1 MPETE
6 AVAAKPK
13 RPGASLFVF
22 LAVLAVAAVNAAGL
36 KGISVARRGAAEEA
50 QRLFQSDT
58 EARARALESRLSNTR
73 ADLAFLAGSLPVK
86 RLRSNE
92 GEGAAF
98 RRQAAESA
106 LLLFLRAH
114 PEVVRLAVHGDSGEP
129 LLLTGRRGGVP
140 VLWVSTS
147 PTGSEGAAQAGDR
160 PRLFAE
166 LRFEDASG
174 SEGLEA
180 EIGPSLLLAP
190 EESRGARSASG
201 SCGLTDA
208 RGQAIAHSAP
218 SLEAKPDSA
227 RLDAEASVA
236 AEGWS
241 LHAPWALRCSLA
253 EDAAVRS
260 LEPLSA
266 RYRTTLFLNL
276 AVMALALLLGGAA
289 AGQALRRERAE
300 ARTREDARVRELERQ
315 LLHAERLT
323 TVGRLAAGIAHEI
336 NNPLE
341 GMANYLS
348 LAEGALARGDL
359 EGGRRRLDGV
369 KEGLERAARVVRQVL
384 AHADPARAPKSPV
397 DMARVFAETTE
408 FVRSRGEFARV
419 RFETALGDEPLVV
432 EGSPI
437 MLGQV
442 AVNLILNACE
452 AQPDGGEVVVRARR
466 ESGRVV
472 TEVADRGPGV
482 PEADRERIFEPFFS
496 TKAST
501 GLGLSVCHTIVRQHG
516 GDLQALGRE
525 GGGAVFRLSLPAAA
539 AETEAA

>member
-1 MPETE
+1 M
-6 AVAAKPK
+6 VA
-13 RPGASLFVF
+13 L
-22 LAVLAVAAVNAAGL
+22 LAVAAVNAAGL

-50 QRLFQSDT
+50 ARLFQSDT

-73 ADLAFLAGSLPVK
+73 ADLAFLAGSVPVK
-86 RLRSNE
+86 RLRS
-92 GEGAAF
+92 GEGSDAAF

-114 PEVVRLAVHGDSGEP
+114 AEVVRLTVRGATGEP

-147 PTGSEGAAQAGDR
+147 PTGSEGAAQAEDR

-166 LRFEDASG
+166 MAFEEGSG
-174 SEGLEA
+174 ALEA
-180 EIGPSLLLAP
+180 EMAPSLLLASDD
-190 EESRGARSASG
+190 SRAG
-201 SCGLTDA
+201 TDA
-208 RGQAIAHSAP
+208 SPSCRLSDSQGQAIARSAP
-218 SLEAKPDSA
+218 MPLAGAEAPHLNA
-227 RLDAEASVA
+227 RASVA

-241 LHAPWALRCSLA
+241 LHAPWSLACTLA
-253 EDAAVRS
+253 EDAAVAG
-260 LEPLSA
+260 LEPLAA
-266 RYRTTLFLNL
+266 RYRTTLYLNL

-289 AGQALRRERAE
+289 AGEALRRERAE
-300 ARTREDARVRELERQ
+300 ARTRENARVRELERQ
-315 LLHAERLT
+315 LFHAERLT

-348 LAEGALARGDL
+348 LAEGALARGDV
-359 EGGRRRLDGV
+359 ESGRRRLAGV
-369 KEGLERAARVVRQVL
+369 KEGLERAALVVRQVL
-384 AHADPARAPKSPV
+384 AHADPARTPRSPV
-397 DMARVFAETTE
+397 DMTRVFAETTE

-419 RFETALGDEPLVV
+419 RFETALGEKPLVV

-452 AQPDGGEVVVRARR
+452 AQPLGGEVVVSARR
-466 ESGRVV
+466 EKGLVV
-472 TEVADRGPGV
+472 AEVADRGPGV

-496 TKAST
+496 TKDST
-501 GLGLSVCHTIVRQHG
+501 GLGLSVCHSIVRQHG
-516 GDLQALGRE
+516 GELVALGRE

>member
-1 MPETE
+1 M
-6 AVAAKPK
+6 
-13 RPGASLFVF
+13 
-22 LAVLAVAAVNAAGL
+22 AAVNAAGL

-50 QRLFQSDT
+50 ARLFQSDT
-58 EARARALESRLSNTR
+58 EARARALESRLSATR
-73 ADLAFLAGSLPVK
+73 ADLAFLAGSVPVR
-86 RLRSNE
+86 RLRSGERE
-92 GEGAAF
+92 GGVRAEASF

-114 PEVVRLAVHGDSGEP
+114 PEVVRLCVRAPSGEP

-147 PTGSEGAAQAGDR
+147 PTGSEGAAQAPDR

-166 LRFEDASG
+166 MTLDGGGA
-174 SEGLEA
+174 LQA
-180 EIGPSLLLAP
+180 EIAPALLLVP
-190 EESRGARSASG
+190 EESRPATRGATGSCRLADAGGKPVARSP
-201 SCGLTDA
+201 
-208 RGQAIAHSAP
+208 QSA
-218 SLEAKPDSA
+218 EAGPGSA
-227 RLDAEASVA
+227 RLSAEASVA

-241 LHAPWALRCSLA
+241 LPAPWRLACTLA
-253 EDAAVRS
+253 EDAAVAG

-276 AVMALALLLGGAA
+276 AVMGLALLLGGVAA
-289 AGQALRRERAE
+289 SEALRRERAE
-300 ARTREDARVRELERQ
+300 ARAREDARVRELERQ
-315 LLHAERLT
+315 LFHAERLT

-348 LAEGALARGDL
+348 LARDALARGDL
-359 EGGRRRLDGV
+359 ENGRRRLDGV
-369 KEGLERAARVVRQVL
+369 KEGLERAALVVGQVL
-384 AHADPARAPKSPV
+384 AHADPARTPRSPV
-397 DMARVFAETTE
+397 DMTRVFADTTE
-408 FVRSRGEFARV
+408 FVRSRAEFARL
-419 RFETALGDEPLVV
+419 RFLTALGEQPLVV

-452 AQPDGGEVVVRARR
+452 AQPAGGEVEICARR
-466 ESGRVV
+466 EGGRVV
-472 TEVADRGPGV
+472 AEVSDRGPGV

-496 TKAST
+496 TKDST
-501 GLGLSVCHTIVRQHG
+501 GLGLSVCHSIVRQHG
-516 GDLQALGRE
+516 GELSVLRRE

-539 AETEAA
+539 SETEAA